1 MTGFYMKH
9 NNRPILFKKEH
20 LLRKQILPQKYVL
33 KINNEINNITQKYM
47 LKISNKSNSL
57 EFSIC

>member
-20 LLRKQILPQKYVL
+20 LLRKQIVTQKYIL
-33 KINNEINNITQKYM
+33 KINNEINNT
-47 LKISNKSNSL
+47 KIYVENQQ
-57 EFSIC
+57 